1 MQPDKFDPDRFV
13 PEEVEKRPA
22 FSYLPFSLGPKQC
35 IGLRMAQLEVKT
47 ALVKILQKVK
57 FERGMDSTETLEFV
71 AAVILQSRE
80 PVYVKVVAR
89 SRDN

>member
-1 MQPDKFDPDRFV
+1 
-13 PEEVEKRPA
+13 
-22 FSYLPFSLGPKQC
+22 
-35 IGLRMAQLEVKT
+35 MAQLEVKT

-57 FERGMDSTETLEFV
+57 FERGIDSTETLEFV

-80 PVYVKVVAR
+80 PVYVKVVVR